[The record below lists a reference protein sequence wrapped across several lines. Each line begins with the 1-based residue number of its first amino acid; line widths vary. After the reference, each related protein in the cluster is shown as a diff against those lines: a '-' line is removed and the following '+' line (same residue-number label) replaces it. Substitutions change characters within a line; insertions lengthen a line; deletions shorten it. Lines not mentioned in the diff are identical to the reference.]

1 MITRATR
8 GQREIWY
15 MESGPSRVN
24 APLEGPVIPRS
35 RRDLFK
41 DQSFGESD
49 NAGIKAD
56 MWHAGGVLHAKKGFR
71 WGEGAHREWYSVGE
85 TRRRGTVVG
94 VCLVPEGGVR
104 VVSGETRME
113 CSLRTRIRG

>member
-1 MITRATR
+1 
-8 GQREIWY
+8 

-94 VCLVPEGGVR
+94 VCLVP
-104 VVSGETRME
+104 VVANWVCKPESK
-113 CSLRTRIRG
+113 

>member
-1 MITRATR
+1 MI
-8 GQREIWY
+8 
-15 MESGPSRVN
+15 S
-24 APLEGPVIPRS
+24 RS
-35 RRDLFK
+35 RRNLF
-41 DQSFGESD
+41 SFGEND
-49 NAGIKAD
+49 NAGTKAFNS
-56 MWHAGGVLHAKKGFR
+56 HADGALHAKEE
-71 WGEGAHREWYSVGE
+71 EGRGGCSAPGMVQCRG

>member
-1 MITRATR
+1 
-8 GQREIWY
+8 
-15 MESGPSRVN
+15 MESGPIRVN

-94 VCLVPEGGVR
+94 VCLVPEGGVNLKGR
-104 VVSGETRME
+104 KCERN
-113 CSLRTRIRG
+113 I

>member
-1 MITRATR
+1 
-8 GQREIWY
+8 

-41 DQSFGESD
+41 DQSFAYIYNTGT
-49 NAGIKAD
+49 KAD

-71 WGEGAHREWYSVGE
+71 WGEGAHREWCSVGE

-94 VCLVPEGGVR
+94 VCLVPGGGVS
-104 VVSGETRME
+104 VKV
-113 CSLRTRIRG
+113 